1 MMQWER
7 DGQLK
12 KQNKN
17 GTKLKAKVEKIQLYS
32 CNNLNMGELF
42 LFNKR
47 GKWEWNCACGHHNYS
62 KEALREIANLIEEAE
77 SGKLKVNQKRKK

>member
-1 MMQWER
+1 
-7 DGQLK
+7 
-12 KQNKN
+12 
-17 GTKLKAKVEKIQLYS
+17 
-32 CNNLNMGELF
+32 MGELF